1 MKAQEWFTAT
11 NPATVDAQG
20 RRYGGAFYAQLDHQ
34 LLQDVKL
41 IAGFQT
47 NKIGS
52 IPLNTVPRGGVIWT
66 PDVPDQRQGPIQSS
80 LSGTEPGRKSAE

>member
-1 MKAQEWFTAT
+1 VDKSHHSHFQGPPVGGGLLNRVEGQEWFTAT

-47 NKIGS
+47 NKIAA
-52 IPLNTVPRGGVIWT
+52 
-66 PDVPDQRQGPIQSS
+66 S
-80 LSGTEPGRKSAE
+80 LSTLCPAAA